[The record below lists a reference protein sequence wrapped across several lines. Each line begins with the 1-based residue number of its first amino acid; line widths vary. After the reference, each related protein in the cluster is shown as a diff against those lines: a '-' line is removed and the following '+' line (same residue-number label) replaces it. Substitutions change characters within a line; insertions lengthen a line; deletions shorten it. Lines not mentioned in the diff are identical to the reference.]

1 MKSAR
6 SVANTFAPRAS
17 GATGKNPAVK
27 GSFLYDLFVGQ
38 AWISAAL
45 GGLLSF
51 NILFPSDEPDVW
63 RLVGCVRYGSFGIW
77 RARFRTPLSATC
89 FVST

>member
-27 GSFLYDLFVGQ
+27 GTFLYDLFVGQ
-38 AWISAAL
+38 AWVSAAF

-51 NILFPSDEPDVW
+51 NLIFPSDEPDVW
-63 RLVGCVRYGSFGIW
+63 RLMGCVF
-77 RARFRTPLSATC
+77 LSIFSHELTWMTNLD
-89 FVST
+89 SNS